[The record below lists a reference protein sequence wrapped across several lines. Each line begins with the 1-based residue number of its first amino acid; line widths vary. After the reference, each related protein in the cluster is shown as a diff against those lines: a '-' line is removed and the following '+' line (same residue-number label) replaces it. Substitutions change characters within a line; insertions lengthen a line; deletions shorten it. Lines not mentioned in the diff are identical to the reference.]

1 MLSSFLALTPEIA
14 LTVLA
19 AVILVYG
26 RKPTGERR
34 RQVGLVSA
42 MGLFLILALTV
53 GLWLF
58 AGIPSPSTPDLMWG
72 DMFRNDGIT
81 LVFRVLFIATAMV
94 TCLVATDVRRLQHG
108 EFFGLIILATVG
120 FNMMA
125 ASADIILLYL
135 ALETAS
141 ISFYILSG
149 FATDARRSPEA
160 GIKYF
165 VYGAFASAVML
176 YGLSLLYGITG
187 GQTNIEAIAQRVM
200 AQEPNA
206 LIMLSAVA
214 VLVGFG
220 FKISAV
226 PFHFWAPDVY
236 EGAPTPVTAILS
248 TASKAAGFA
257 VFLRLFLGGALG
269 LPNVENWWAIVVAM
283 SIATMTLG
291 NFAAIWQSNIK
302 RLLAYS
308 SVAQAGYILIGLA
321 SFTAEGAGAALFYL
335 LMYAATN
342 VAAFGV
348 IILVSNVTGS
358 DEVSDLSGLSRRS
371 PWLAVVMLLAL
382 LSLGG
387 IPPTAGF
394 FAKFFLFKAAVDA
407 GLWWLAAIG
416 IFNAFV
422 ALYYY
427 LNVAKYIYLYQPDDE
442 AGIPVSRASSLALG
456 LSALAIVYLGVI
468 PNAFYEWTSQAASAF
483 FS

>member
-1 MLSSFLALTPEIA
+1 MLSSILALAPEIA
-14 LTVLA
+14 LTILA
-19 AVILVYG
+19 AIILVYG
-26 RKPTGERR
+26 RQPVGERR

-42 MGLFLILALTV
+42 MGLTLIFFLTL

-58 AGIPSPSTPDLMWG
+58 AGIPSPTTPTLMWG
-72 DMFRNDGIT
+72 GMFRNDDVT
-81 LVFRVLFIATAMV
+81 LVFRLMFIATAVV
-94 TCLVATDVRRLQHG
+94 TSLIATDVRRLQHG
-108 EFFGLIILATVG
+108 EFFGLIMLATVG

-125 ASADIILLYL
+125 SAADVMQLYL

-141 ISFYILSG
+141 IAFYILAG
-149 FATDARRSPEA
+149 FATNSRRSPEA

-165 VYGAFASAVML
+165 VYGAFASSVML
-176 YGLSLLYGITG
+176 YGLSLLYGFTA
-187 GQTNIEAIAQRVM
+187 QTNIAAIARIVIEQ
-200 AQEPNA
+200 PTNPW
-206 LIMLSAVA
+206 IMLASVM

-257 VFLRLFLGGALG
+257 VLFRLFLSGALD
-269 LPNVENWWAIVVAM
+269 LPDVENWWAIIVSM

-291 NFAAIWQSNIK
+291 NFAAIWQTNIK
-302 RLLAYS
+302 RMLAYS
-308 SVAQAGYILIGLA
+308 SIAQAGYLLIGLA
-321 SFTAEGAGAALFYL
+321 AFTAEGAGAVLFYL

-358 DEVSDLSGLSRRS
+358 DQVSDLSGLSRRS
-371 PWLAVVMLLAL
+371 PWLALVMLLAL

-394 FAKFFLFKAAVDA
+394 FAKFFLFKAAVDV

-427 LNVAKYIYLYQPDDE
+427 LNVAKYIYLYQPEDE
-442 AGIPVSRASSLALG
+442 ATIPVSGAAGLALG
-456 LSALAIVYLGVI
+456 LTTIAILYLGII
-468 PNAFYEWTSQAASAF
+468 PNAFYEWTSEAARAF